1 MIMKKFI
8 LAAIL
13 AAFAFAGD
21 YELVGSVNTS
31 FRIFGKD
38 DRIEV
43 IAVKDPKVDGVTCY
57 VSYAKKGGA
66 KEIIG
71 VEEDRSEASV
81 SCVQTAPKI
90 LIKEKLKKEDIFEK
104 RSSLIFKKTHVV
116 RMFDEKQSALIYLI
130 YSDKIIDGSP
140 NNSVSAIPCRQAMGD
155 VCEFGYDKNS
165 NGANIK

>member
-1 MIMKKFI
+1 MKKFI

-13 AAFAFAGD
+13 AAFAFTGD

-90 LIKEKLKKEDIFEK
+90 IIKEKLKKEDIFEK

-116 RMFDEKQSALIYLI
+116 RLYDAVQGSLIYLV
-130 YSDKIIDGSP
+130 YSDKVIDGSP
-140 NNSVSAIPCRQAMGD
+140 NNSISAIPCHQAVGD
-155 VCEFGYDKNS
+155 VCELAYTQGK
-165 NGANIK
+165 K

>member
-1 MIMKKFI
+1 MKKFI
-8 LAAIL
+8 IAAIL
-13 AAFAFAGD
+13 AAFAFTGD

-43 IAVKDPKVDGVTCY
+43 IAVKDTKIDGVTCY

-90 LIKEKLKKEDIFEK
+90 IIKEELKKEDIFEK

-116 RMFDEKQSALIYLI
+116 RLYDAVQGSLIYLV
-130 YSDKIIDGSP
+130 YSDKVIDGSP
-140 NNSVSAIPCRQAMGD
+140 NNSISAIPCHQAVGD
-155 VCEFGYDKNS
+155 VCELAYTQGK
-165 NGANIK
+165 K

>member
-1 MIMKKFI
+1 MKKFI

-13 AAFAFAGD
+13 AAFAFTGD

-43 IAVKDPKVDGVTCY
+43 IAVKDPKIDGVTCY

-90 LIKEKLKKEDIFEK
+90 IIKEELKKEDIFEK

-116 RMFDEKQSALIYLI
+116 RLYDAVQGSLIYLV
-130 YSDKIIDGSP
+130 YSDKVIDGSP
-140 NNSVSAIPCRQAMGD
+140 NNSISAIPCHQAVGD
-155 VCEFGYDKNS
+155 VCELTYIQSK
-165 NGANIK
+165 K

>member
-1 MIMKKFI
+1 MKKFI

-13 AAFAFAGD
+13 AAFAFTGD

-43 IAVKDPKVDGVTCY
+43 IAVKDPKIDGVTCY

-90 LIKEKLKKEDIFEK
+90 IIKEELKKEDIFEK

-116 RMFDEKQSALIYLI
+116 RLYDAVQGSLIYLV
-130 YSDKIIDGSP
+130 YSDKVIDGSP
-140 NNSVSAIPCRQAMGD
+140 NNSISAIPCHQAVGD
-155 VCEFGYDKNS
+155 VCELAYAQDK
-165 NGANIK
+165 K

>member
-13 AAFAFAGD
+13 AAFAFTGD

-43 IAVKDPKVDGVTCY
+43 IAVKDPKIDGVTCY

-90 LIKEKLKKEDIFEK
+90 IIKEELKKEDIFEK

-116 RMFDEKQSALIYLI
+116 RLYDAVQGSLIYLV
-130 YSDKIIDGSP
+130 YSDKVIDGSP
-140 NNSVSAIPCRQAMGD
+140 NNSISAIPCHQAVGD
-155 VCEFGYDKNS
+155 VCELAYTQGK
-165 NGANIK
+165 K

>member
-1 MIMKKFI
+1 MVMKKII
-8 LAAIL
+8 LVAIL
-13 AAFAFAGD
+13 AAFACAGD

-43 IAVKDPKVDGVTCY
+43 IAVKDPKIDGVTCY

-90 LIKEKLKKEDIFEK
+90 IIKEELKKEDIFEK

-116 RMFDEKQSALIYLI
+116 RLYDAVQGSLIYLV
-130 YSDKIIDGSP
+130 YSDKVIDGSP
-140 NNSVSAIPCRQAMGD
+140 NNSISAIPCHQAVGD
-155 VCEFGYDKNS
+155 VCELAYTQGK
-165 NGANIK
+165 K

>member
-1 MIMKKFI
+1 MKKFI

-13 AAFAFAGD
+13 ATFVFAGD

-43 IAVKDPKVDGVTCY
+43 IAVKDPKIDGVTCY

-90 LIKEKLKKEDIFEK
+90 IIKEELKKEDIFEK

-116 RMFDEKQSALIYLI
+116 RLYDAVQGSLIYLV
-130 YSDKIIDGSP
+130 YSDKVIDGSP
-140 NNSVSAIPCRQAMGD
+140 NNSISAIPCHQAVGD
-155 VCEFGYDKNS
+155 VCELAYTQGK
-165 NGANIK
+165 K

>member
-1 MIMKKFI
+1 MKKFI

-13 AAFAFAGD
+13 AAFACASD

-43 IAVKDPKVDGVTCY
+43 IAVKDPKIDGVTCY

-90 LIKEKLKKEDIFEK
+90 IIKEELKKEDIFEK

-116 RMFDEKQSALIYLI
+116 RLYDAVQGSLIYLV
-130 YSDKIIDGSP
+130 YSDKVIDGSP
-140 NNSVSAIPCRQAMGD
+140 NNSISAIPCHQAVGD
-155 VCEFGYDKNS
+155 VCELAYTQGK
-165 NGANIK
+165 K

>member
-13 AAFAFAGD
+13 ATFVFAGD

-90 LIKEKLKKEDIFEK
+90 IIKEELKKEDIFEK

-116 RMFDEKQSALIYLI
+116 RLYDAVQGSLIYLV
-130 YSDKIIDGSP
+130 YSDKVIDGSP
-140 NNSVSAIPCRQAMGD
+140 NNSISAIPCHQAVGD
-155 VCEFGYDKNS
+155 VCELAYTQGK
-165 NGANIK
+165 K

>member
-1 MIMKKFI
+1 MIMKKVI

-13 AAFAFAGD
+13 AAFAFTGD

-90 LIKEKLKKEDIFEK
+90 IIKEELKKEDIFEK

-116 RMFDEKQSALIYLI
+116 RLYDAVQGSLIYLV
-130 YSDKIIDGSP
+130 YSDKVIDGSP
-140 NNSVSAIPCRQAMGD
+140 NNSISAIPCHQAVGD
-155 VCEFGYDKNS
+155 VCELAYTQGK
-165 NGANIK
+165 K

>member
-1 MIMKKFI
+1 MKKFI
-8 LAAIL
+8 LVAIL
-13 AAFAFAGD
+13 AAFVCAGD

-90 LIKEKLKKEDIFEK
+90 IIKEELKKEDIFEK

-116 RMFDEKQSALIYLI
+116 RLYDAVQGSLIYLV
-130 YSDKIIDGSP
+130 YSDKVIDGSP
-140 NNSVSAIPCRQAMGD
+140 NNSISAIPCHQAVGD
-155 VCEFGYDKNS
+155 VCELAYTQGK
-165 NGANIK
+165 K

>member
-1 MIMKKFI
+1 MKKFI

-13 AAFAFAGD
+13 VAFAFAGD

-43 IAVKDPKVDGVTCY
+43 IAVKDPKIDGVTCY

-90 LIKEKLKKEDIFEK
+90 IIKEEL
-104 RSSLIFKKTHVV
+104 KKTHVV
-116 RMFDEKQSALIYLI
+116 RLYDAVQGSLIYLV
-130 YSDKIIDGSP
+130 YSDKVIDGSP
-140 NNSVSAIPCRQAMGD
+140 NNSISAIPCHQAVGD
-155 VCEFGYDKNS
+155 VCELAYTQGK
-165 NGANIK
+165 K

>member
-13 AAFAFAGD
+13 AAFAFVGD

-43 IAVKDPKVDGVTCY
+43 IAVKDPKIDGVTCY

-90 LIKEKLKKEDIFEK
+90 IIKEELKKEDIFEK

-116 RMFDEKQSALIYLI
+116 RLYDAVQGSLIYLV
-130 YSDKIIDGSP
+130 YSDKVIDGSP
-140 NNSVSAIPCRQAMGD
+140 NNSISAIPCRQAVGD
-155 VCEFGYDKNS
+155 VCELAYTQGK
-165 NGANIK
+165 K

>member
-1 MIMKKFI
+1 MKKFI

-13 AAFAFAGD
+13 AAFTFAGD

-90 LIKEKLKKEDIFEK
+90 IIKEELKKEDIFEK

-116 RMFDEKQSALIYLI
+116 RLYDAVQGSLIYLV
-130 YSDKIIDGSP
+130 YSDKVIDGSP
-140 NNSVSAIPCRQAMGD
+140 NNSISAIPCHQAVGD
-155 VCEFGYDKNS
+155 VCELAYTQGK
-165 NGANIK
+165 KQ

>member
-1 MIMKKFI
+1 MKKFI
-8 LAAIL
+8 LVAIL
-13 AAFAFAGD
+13 AAFACASD
-21 YELVGSVNTS
+21 CELVGSVNTS

-43 IAVKDPKVDGVTCY
+43 IAVKDPKIEGVTCY

-90 LIKEKLKKEDIFEK
+90 IIKEELKKEDIFEK

-116 RMFDEKQSALIYLI
+116 RLYDAVQGSLIYLV
-130 YSDKIIDGSP
+130 YSDKVIDGSP
-140 NNSVSAIPCRQAMGD
+140 NNSISAIPCHQAVGD
-155 VCEFGYDKNS
+155 VCELAYTQGK
-165 NGANIK
+165 K

>member
-1 MIMKKFI
+1 MKKFI

-13 AAFAFAGD
+13 AAFAFTGD

-66 KEIIG
+66 KENIG

-90 LIKEKLKKEDIFEK
+90 IIKEELKKEDIFEK

-116 RMFDEKQSALIYLI
+116 RLYDAVQGSIIYLV
-130 YSDKIIDGSP
+130 YSDKVIDGSP
-140 NNSVSAIPCRQAMGD
+140 NNSISAIPCHQAVGD
-155 VCEFGYDKNS
+155 VCELAYTQGK
-165 NGANIK
+165 K

>member
-1 MIMKKFI
+1 MKKFI
-8 LAAIL
+8 LVAIL
-13 AAFAFAGD
+13 TAVACAGD

-90 LIKEKLKKEDIFEK
+90 IIKEELKKEDIFEK

-116 RMFDEKQSALIYLI
+116 RLYDAVQGSLIYLV
-130 YSDKIIDGSP
+130 YSDKVIDGSP
-140 NNSVSAIPCRQAMGD
+140 NNSISAIPCHQAVGD
-155 VCEFGYDKNS
+155 VCELAYTQGK
-165 NGANIK
+165 K

>member
-1 MIMKKFI
+1 MKKFI

-13 AAFAFAGD
+13 AAFSCADD

-43 IAVKDPKVDGVTCY
+43 IAVKDPKIDGVTCY

-81 SCVQTAPKI
+81 SCVQTAPRI
-90 LIKEKLKKEDIFEK
+90 IIKEELKKEDIFEK

-116 RMFDEKQSALIYLI
+116 RLYDAAQGSIIYLV
-130 YSDKIIDGSP
+130 YSDKVIDGSP
-140 NNSVSAIPCRQAMGD
+140 NNSISAIPCHQAVGD
-155 VCEFGYDKNS
+155 VCELAYTQGK
-165 NGANIK
+165 K

>member
-1 MIMKKFI
+1 MKKFI

-43 IAVKDPKVDGVTCY
+43 IAVKDPKIDGVTCY

-90 LIKEKLKKEDIFEK
+90 IIKEELKKEDIFEK

-116 RMFDEKQSALIYLI
+116 RMFDEKQSTLIYLI

-140 NNSVSAIPCRQAMGD
+140 NNSVSAIPCRQAVGE

-165 NGANIK
+165 NDANIK

>member
-13 AAFAFAGD
+13 ATFVFAGD

-43 IAVKDPKVDGVTCY
+43 IAVKDPKIDGVTCY

-90 LIKEKLKKEDIFEK
+90 IIKEELKKEDIFEK

-116 RMFDEKQSALIYLI
+116 RLYDAVQGSLIYLV
-130 YSDKIIDGSP
+130 YSDKVIDGSP
-140 NNSVSAIPCRQAMGD
+140 NNSISAIPCHQAVGD
-155 VCEFGYDKNS
+155 VCELAYTQGK
-165 NGANIK
+165 K